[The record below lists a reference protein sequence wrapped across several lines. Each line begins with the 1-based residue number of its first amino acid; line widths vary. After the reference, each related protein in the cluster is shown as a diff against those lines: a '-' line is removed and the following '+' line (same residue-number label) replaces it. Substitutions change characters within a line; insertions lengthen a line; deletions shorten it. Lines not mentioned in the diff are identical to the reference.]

1 MQPEQRYPTQTT
13 QTKEFTVVRNKVLRN
28 TFWMLGLTMIPTVVG
43 AMIGMST
50 NFTFLAQS
58 PIMGPLVMLAVMLG
72 LLFAVSAT
80 RNSIWGIV
88 LLFGFTFVAGW
99 WLGPMLQYALHFKNG
114 AQLVG
119 IAAGGTGVIFFIHFK
134 NGAQLVG
141 IAAGGTGAIFF
152 TLAGIATVTRKDF
165 GFLGNFLFVGLVLL
179 VLASIANL
187 FFAMPVASLAI
198 SAVAV
203 LLFSGFILY
212 DVSRIVNGGEAN
224 YVMATLGIYLSIY
237 NLFISLLHLLLAF
250 SGERD

>member
-1 MQPEQRYPTQTT
+1 MQPELRYPTQTT

-119 IAAGGTGVIFFIHFK
+119 IAAGGTGVIFF
-134 NGAQLVG
+134 
-141 IAAGGTGAIFF
+141 

-179 VLASIANL
+179 ILASIANL

>member
-1 MQPEQRYPTQTT
+1 MQPELRYPTQTT
-13 QTKEFTVVRNKVLRN
+13 QTNELIVVRNKVLRN

-58 PIMGPLVMLAVMLG
+58 PIMGPLVMLAMMLG
-72 LLFAVSAT
+72 LMFAVSAT

-119 IAAGGTGVIFFIHFK
+119 IAAGGTGVIFF
-134 NGAQLVG
+134 
-141 IAAGGTGAIFF
+141 

-165 GFLGNFLFVGLVLL
+165 GFMGNFLFVGLVLL
-179 VLASIANL
+179 IIASIANL
-187 FFAMPVASLAI
+187 FFAMPAASLSI

-212 DVSRIVNGGEAN
+212 DVSRIVNGGETN

-250 SGERD
+250 

>member
-1 MQPEQRYPTQTT
+1 MQPELRYPTQRTK
-13 QTKEFTVVRNKVLRN
+13 TKELTVVRNKVLRN

-43 AMIGMST
+43 ATIGMST

-58 PIMGPLVMLAVMLG
+58 PIMGPLVMLAVMFG
-72 LLFAVSAT
+72 LMFAVSAT

-114 AQLVG
+114 AQLIG
-119 IAAGGTGVIFFIHFK
+119 IAAGGTGVIFF
-134 NGAQLVG
+134 
-141 IAAGGTGAIFF
+141 
-152 TLAGIATVTRKDF
+152 TLAGIATATRKDF
-165 GFLGNFLFVGLVLL
+165 GFMGNFLFVGLVLL
-179 VLASIANL
+179 IIASIANL
-187 FFAMPVASLAI
+187 FFAMPAASLAI

-212 DVSRIVNGGEAN
+212 DVSRIVNGGETN

-250 SGERD
+250 SGEKD

>member
-1 MQPEQRYPTQTT
+1 MRHLRFSRLAYPTQTT

-119 IAAGGTGVIFFIHFK
+119 IAAGGTGVIFF
-134 NGAQLVG
+134 
-141 IAAGGTGAIFF
+141 

-179 VLASIANL
+179 ILASIANL
-187 FFAMPVASLAI
+187 FFAMPAASLAI

>member
-119 IAAGGTGVIFFIHFK
+119 IAAGGTGVIFF
-134 NGAQLVG
+134 
-141 IAAGGTGAIFF
+141 

-179 VLASIANL
+179 ILASIANL
-187 FFAMPVASLAI
+187 FFAMPAASLAI

-212 DVSRIVNGGEAN
+212 DVSRIVNGGETN

>member
-1 MQPEQRYPTQTT
+1 MQPELRYPTQTT
-13 QTKEFTVVRNKVLRN
+13 QTKELTVVRNKVLRN

-72 LLFAVSAT
+72 LMFAVSAT
-80 RNSIWGIV
+80 RNSIWGII

-119 IAAGGTGVIFFIHFK
+119 IAAGGTGVIFF
-134 NGAQLVG
+134 
-141 IAAGGTGAIFF
+141 

-165 GFLGNFLFVGLVLL
+165 GFMGNFLFVGLVLL
-179 VLASIANL
+179 IIASIANL
-187 FFAMPVASLAI
+187 FFAMPAASLAI
-198 SAVAV
+198 SSVAV

-212 DVSRIVNGGEAN
+212 DVSRIVNGGETN

>member
-1 MQPEQRYPTQTT
+1 MQPELRYPTQTT
-13 QTKEFTVVRNKVLRN
+13 QTNELIVVRNKVLRN

-58 PIMGPLVMLAVMLG
+58 PIMGPLVMLAMMFG
-72 LLFAVSAT
+72 LMFAVSAT

-119 IAAGGTGVIFFIHFK
+119 IAAGGTGVIFF
-134 NGAQLVG
+134 
-141 IAAGGTGAIFF
+141 

-165 GFLGNFLFVGLVLL
+165 GFMGNFLFVGLVLL
-179 VLASIANL
+179 IIASIANL
-187 FFAMPVASLAI
+187 FFAMPAASLSI

-212 DVSRIVNGGEAN
+212 DVSRIVNGGETN